1 MPSAQVEVPEALY
14 CWVMCLKVFLHST
27 FQVVCL
33 VQSHTLYMLYCRL
46 QNEASP
52 DDKSSELRRQEES
65 QSTEKI
71 TDKD

>member
-1 MPSAQVEVPEALY
+1 MQDKKKGSKNSQMMSERPEEESGEKSKTPLQGKA
-14 CWVMCLKVFLHST
+14 
-27 FQVVCL
+27 
-33 VQSHTLYMLYCRL
+33 